1 MGKLS
6 LWRIPRNHFR
16 TLRNG
21 QTGKIH
27 VPDYLMQLGI
37 PVVASTFAW
46 ILDFRLVKVDNAVA
60 GISIVSGLLFAVVV
74 FLFQLRTSLPT
85 NPLIIDADLELLDE
99 IMFNCLWAMLSGLFL
114 VFFLVVVG
122 STEWVGAP
130 SSLDPSEETMIRI
143 ISCISIAAG
152 GHLLMVLTMCLK
164 RIHRAYERLAMG
176 HS

>member
-6 LWRIPRNHFR
+6 LWRIPRDHFL

-21 QTGKIH
+21 RTGKIH

-37 PVVASTFAW
+37 PLAVSAFAW
-46 ILDFRLVKVDNAVA
+46 FLDFRLVTVDNAVA

-74 FLFQLRTSLPT
+74 FLFQLRTSLPN
-85 NPLIIDADLELLDE
+85 NPLIIDSDLELLDE
-99 IMFNCLWAMLSGLFL
+99 IMFNCLWAMLWGLLL

-130 SSLDPSEETMIRI
+130 ASLEPNEETLSRV
-143 ISCISIAAG
+143 ISCVSIAAG

-164 RIHRAYERLAMG
+164 RIHRAYERIAMG
-176 HS
+176 RN